1 MRFSDARA
9 RSAILTSRAM
19 PPLDAIQK
27 SVARITARWPDVV
40 AVPDARNREALAME
54 MLLRISK
61 WAWKDVKLSRV
72 MSAAVAVFD
81 EERRDRPDLED
92 VRRFYLDEIRATD
105 SSTFLQGMTKVYIE
119 TFDPSSPKSA
129 ALARQLKARADGL
142 DGRTR
147 DLLAQLPALFDPEDV
162 PRELAEIMAASDDP
176 YTSLKQLGF
185 RTPHGTGLT
194 RSAHRPFVA
203 HLAPHLRRVEERE
216 KLWAWIAPRSGSA
229 LQTDAAHAVEAL
241 LKPWAEQTPP
251 DEVRE
256 EISEAIIAAYND
268 PRTHNGGIWS
278 GFSPELRAVLLRW
291 LTKQDMLFF
300 CDMVT
305 ATQNSHM
312 WPPRRDFWLSLYEDG
327 RIDEAW
333 VAFGASARDFARR
346 KLLRSGV
353 EGLSKR
359 FGQQHDRGGSTSLL
373 IMRIGDKIVVDGCHS
388 YRTHIF
394 RRDDPKAPKLY
405 GMHYYC
411 DDIMRVSRN
420 AKSHSSIPAWQDW
433 VLRHV

>member
-1 MRFSDARA
+1 MKFSEARA
-9 RSAILTSRAM
+9 RSAVLMSRAM
-19 PPLDAIQK
+19 PSLDAILK
-27 SVARITARWPDVV
+27 SVDRITARWPDVV

-61 WAWKDVKLSRV
+61 WAWKDMKLSRV

-81 EERRDRPDLED
+81 EERRDRPDLDD

-129 ALARQLKARADGL
+129 ALARELRTKADGL

-147 DLLAQLPALFDPEDV
+147 DLLAQLPALFDPENV

-185 RTPHGTGLT
+185 RTPHGSGLT

-203 HLAPHLRRVEERE
+203 RLAPHFRRSEERA
-216 KLWAWIAPRSGSA
+216 KLWAWLAPKGGSA

-251 DEVRE
+251 DAVRE

-312 WPPRRDFWLSLYEDG
+312 WPPRRDFWLSLYDDG

-346 KLLRSGV
+346 KLLRSDV

-373 IMRIGDKIVVDGCHS
+373 IMRIGNKIVVDGCHS

-394 RRDDPKAPKLY
+394 RSDDPKAPKLY

-411 DDIMRVSRN
+411 DRIMRASRN